1 MGSSAGLPE
10 VGNTSSSKL
19 MRSMSPRALLCGAG
33 TRGLDGSPSPSD
45 RNALACDATESRGG
59 TETSF
64 GGTKGYGG
72 ASVEADFFGSKGRGA
87 GIGIFFPVSGLS
99 ATGLPPEVSWFTLR
113 VRPGVGFFGNSGLVT
128 GVIPA
133 SCGDEYGVSPS
144 LEVTLSLFSAHVSHS
159 PEALLAAGLGATK
172 GFPEETAGF
181 GGIVRGIIS
190 GFLGSPGISVFV

>member
-1 MGSSAGLPE
+1 MA
-10 VGNTSSSKL
+10 
-19 MRSMSPRALLCGAG
+19 ALLQVTGTLWLVMLLRVGAG
-33 TRGLDGSPSPSD
+33 QKPV
-45 RNALACDATESRGG
+45 
-59 TETSF
+59 
-64 GGTKGYGG
+64 
-72 ASVEADFFGSKGRGA
+72 SVESKGTVGHLWRLIFFGSKGRGA
-87 GIGIFFPVSGLS
+87 GVGIFFPVSGLS
-99 ATGLPPEVSWFTLR
+99 AMGLPPEVSWFTLR